1 MRFPLAQ
8 LTLRHKGFAR
18 LLGSEAAP
26 AWRSLETQHPARFPP
41 RPLSLLSLSLLT
53 SLSLPALPLSVS
65 AGPLTPSFSL
75 PLRPR
80 PQVKPAV
87 PPPPSPTMHLPTL
100 LALPVSFLLST
111 ALARPVLDPSAL
123 DVEGSWRLPPSF
135 LFPPPPLNSTHSQE
149 KSKRNVVKNPKVVL
163 NPKNPAFESSAR
175 SLAAVRTSTAVW
187 VPAPTTVETT
197 RVASSTTREALQT
210 TTTTMAT
217 GKTTSTSSGS
227 TSSKAASTTS
237 SAPAAQFTGQ
247 AVRPPSSHSFDA
259 HPSGRT
265 DRNLGC
271 KLVDLL
277 LPFVP
282 RSPPFPSS
290 YSHSRFSKS

>member
-1 MRFPLAQ
+1 
-8 LTLRHKGFAR
+8 
-18 LLGSEAAP
+18 
-26 AWRSLETQHPARFPP
+26 
-41 RPLSLLSLSLLT
+41 
-53 SLSLPALPLSVS
+53 
-65 AGPLTPSFSL
+65 
-75 PLRPR
+75 
-80 PQVKPAV
+80 
-87 PPPPSPTMHLPTL
+87 MHLPTL

-247 AVRPPSSHSFDA
+247 ATYFYQYGAAGACGNYNPDSASIVALDSRLYGNMSQVSQYCGRELTITNTANGKSVVATVADA
-259 HPSGRT
+259 CP
-265 DRNLGC
+265 GC
-271 KLVDLL
+271 
-277 LPFVP
+277 
-282 RSPPFPSS
+282 S
-290 YSHSRFSKS
+290 SRFSLDLSLGAFEAIGDLDTGVLPIVWSWNS